1 MTDRIQ
7 EELSE
12 HDGKEDFLFFV
23 PFDLQERHSLKRN
36 VCKAHQLPF
45 PIVVCANAPEGNA
58 MQRKSV
64 STLLAQRSPK
74 CGKEEALQSRITID
88 NLSVISG

>member
-23 PFDLQERHSLKRN
+23 PFDRQERHSLKRN

-45 PIVVCANAPEGNA
+45 PIVVCANAPQGNA

-64 STLLAQRSPK
+64 YVFSPK
-74 CGKEEALQSRITID
+74 CNTRIQEKRHAKHISQSA
-88 NLSVISG
+88 ISS